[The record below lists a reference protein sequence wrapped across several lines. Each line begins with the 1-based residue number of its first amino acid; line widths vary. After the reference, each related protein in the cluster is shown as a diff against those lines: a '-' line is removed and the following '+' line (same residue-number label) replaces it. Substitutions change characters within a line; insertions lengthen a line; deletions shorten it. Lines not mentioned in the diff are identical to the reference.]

1 MRRIGLISDTHGRLR
16 PAAVAALQGCDLILH
31 AGDVGG
37 PFVLEELRVVGPVH
51 AVCGNIDDPHDPA
64 LSDRVDL
71 NVDGCRIH
79 VVHGHQ
85 DGSPTPE
92 GLAARVAADVIVYGH
107 THRALVRQVGATL
120 VVNPGSAGPSRF
132 GLPATVGILTVGDG
146 PPRASVV
153 DLDAGGG

>member
-16 PAAVAALQGCDLILH
+16 PAAVTALAGCDLILH

-37 PFVLEELRVVGPVH
+37 PFVLEELRVVAPVH
-51 AVCGNIDDPHDPA
+51 AVCGNVDDPHDPA

-71 NVDGCRIH
+71 DIDGCRIH

-85 DGSPTPE
+85 VGSPTPE
-92 GLAARVAADVIVYGH
+92 ALVARAAVDVLVYGH

-132 GLPATVGILTVGDG
+132 GLPVTVAILTIGDA
-146 PPRASVV
+146 PPKATIL
-153 DLDAGGG
+153 DLDARD